1 MPPRFAA
8 GTRTLDHFSLGWMAA
23 AWKQTESSPSGII
36 ACTFI
41 NVVRVNYTHHYLLV
55 LSGGELI
62 SHQRGVFIVKLS
74 VTASQLMH
82 KTIK

>member
-1 MPPRFAA
+1 MQQGRGLEIIF
-8 GTRTLDHFSLGWMAA
+8 LQDGW
-23 AWKQTESSPSGII
+23 QQHGNRQEPSPSGIM